1 MMFVHPTA
9 TYTRNNKNFNHTSVP
24 KYISFV
30 ITNFITSILDNLWEI
45 TNLNDEIS
53 TVNPRKFEKKKKKKK
68 KKKKRLD
75 RQNVPTKVHFFF
87 APLAKGL
94 LT

>member
-53 TVNPRKFEKKKKKKK
+53 TVNPRKFEEKKKGWTDKMYPPKYI
-68 KKKKRLD
+68 
-75 RQNVPTKVHFFF
+75 FF

>member
-53 TVNPRKFEKKKKKKK
+53 TVNPRKFEKKKGWTDKMYPPKYI
-68 KKKKRLD
+68 
-75 RQNVPTKVHFFF
+75 FF
-87 APLAKGL
+87 LRH
-94 LT
+94 